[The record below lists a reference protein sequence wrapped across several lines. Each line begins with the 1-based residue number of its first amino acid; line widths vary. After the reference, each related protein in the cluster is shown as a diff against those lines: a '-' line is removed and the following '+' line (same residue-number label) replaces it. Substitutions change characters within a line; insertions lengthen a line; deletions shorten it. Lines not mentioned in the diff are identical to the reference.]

1 MYFWNTLYLWVACT
15 GDIQKVTPSLCES
28 QNSQEPAP
36 RQAIKHVHISWLLST
51 YKYVYMYTLYKY
63 IDIQAN
69 VYYVHIV

>member
-36 RQAIKHVHISWLLST
+36 RQAKKHVHISWLLST
-51 YKYVYMYTLYKY
+51 YKYLYMYTLYKY

-69 VYYVHIV
+69 VYVHIV